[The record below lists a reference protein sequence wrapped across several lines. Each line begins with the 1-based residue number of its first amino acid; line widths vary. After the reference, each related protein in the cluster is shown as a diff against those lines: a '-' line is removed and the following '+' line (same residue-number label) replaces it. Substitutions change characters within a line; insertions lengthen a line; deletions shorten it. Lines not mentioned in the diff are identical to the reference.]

1 MDPNPL
7 IVVDLF
13 MFILKYKE
21 SHDGNSPTYREMAKG
36 IGVKST
42 NTVWVYIQ
50 DMIKADVLEVR
61 DKKLCVVEGKWSYE
75 PEE

>member
-1 MDPNPL
+1 MNPNPL

-13 MFILKYKE
+13 KFILDYKGL
-21 SHDGNSPTYREMAKG
+21 HDGCPPTYREMAKG

-50 DMIKADVLEVR
+50 DMIKANVLEVR
-61 DKKLCVVEGKWSYE
+61 DKKLCVVEGVWNYE

>member
-1 MDPNPL
+1 M

-13 MFILKYKE
+13 VFILHYKE
-21 SHDGNSPTYREMAKG
+21 DHDGNSPTYREMAKG

-50 DMIKADVLEVR
+50 DMIKAGVLDVK
-61 DKKLCVVEGKWSYE
+61 DKKLRVVEGKWSYE